1 MSILF
6 SPALALGVV
15 LSTAYAAVFHFWQ
28 GGSMQA
34 LRRYL
39 LAAWL
44 GFAAGH
50 VAGAITGVGWLQ
62 VGHLNVLS
70 GTVGAA
76 AALVIAKRM
85 GA

>member
-1 MSILF
+1 VSTWF

-15 LSTAYAAVFHFWQ
+15 LSTGYAALFHFWQ
-28 GGSMQA
+28 GGNMQA

-50 VAGAITGVGWLQ
+50 LAGAITGVGWFQ

-70 GTVGAA
+70 GTLGAA
-76 AALVIAKRM
+76 AALLIAKRM